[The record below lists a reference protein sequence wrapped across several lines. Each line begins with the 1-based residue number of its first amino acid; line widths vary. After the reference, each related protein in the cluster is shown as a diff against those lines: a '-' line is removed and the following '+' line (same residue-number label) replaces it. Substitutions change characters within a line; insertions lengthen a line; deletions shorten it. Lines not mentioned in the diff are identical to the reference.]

1 MTFLRKIVAATV
13 CATTL
18 GTAQAQT
25 IFTYGPRS
33 VSKDEFLKAFSKNNA
48 ETIPSEQAY
57 REYLDLYTRFKIKVQ
72 AALDARLDTLETQKS
87 ELAVFRS
94 QIVESYLNDDA
105 SVNVLRDE
113 AIRRGEKDL
122 HIAHIF
128 VAADLNVTAQKDQE
142 ASKKIKAAY
151 ARLQA
156 GDDFSKTALT
166 YSEDPAVQTNK
177 GDLGYIT
184 VFVLP
189 YEMENLVYNT
199 PVGKFTEP
207 LRSKNGYHIF
217 QVIGER
223 KAFGKLRAGQILL
236 SFPPEATDAQ
246 RQALGR
252 QADSIYTALQK
263 GADFKEL
270 VAAFSN
276 DNLSYSAGGEMMA
289 FGVGRY
295 TPAFEATAFSIAK
308 DGDIAKP
315 VLTEYGYHIIK
326 RIQHLPVPADG
337 QDKGYQEDMKQQVLQ
352 SDRMLVARKA
362 LNKKILQAT
371 GYKKL
376 PVNEKL
382 LNQFADNVLNHKEG
396 VIPAGLTLNTPL
408 FTIGKE
414 TIRVKEWRTYLE
426 SIRELE
432 GLRAG
437 KTHAQ
442 LFDQYVE
449 TTALDYY
456 RLHLEQYN
464 KDFAWQ
470 LNEFKEG
477 NLLFEIMQ
485 QHIWNKAA
493 ADSVGLQQYYD
504 NHTANY
510 WWEAS
515 AEAIIFTAV
524 NEAAADAAKK
534 KLEAD
539 YTNWKKIRDDSEGA
553 LQADSGRFEL
563 GQIPVVD
570 RTNFQPKLITA
581 SVKNETD
588 NSLTFTYIIKVY
600 RDRTP
605 RNFADARGFV
615 INDYQTALE
624 DKWITELKKKYPVKI
639 NDQVVKSLSK

>member
-1 MTFLRKIVAATV
+1 MTFLRKIVVAAV
-13 CATTL
+13 CATSLT
-18 GTAQAQT
+18 TAQAQT
-25 IFTYGPRS
+25 LFTYGAKS
-33 VSKDEFLKAFSKNNA
+33 VSKEEFLKAFSKNNA
-48 ETIPSEQAY
+48 EAASSEQAY

-72 AALDARLDTLETQKS
+72 AALDARLDTLDTQKS

-94 QIVESYLNDDA
+94 QVVESYLNDEA
-105 SVNVLRDE
+105 SVQVLRDE
-113 AIRRGEKDL
+113 AIRRSAKDL

-128 VAADLNVTAQKDQE
+128 VAADINVSAQKDQE

-156 GDDFSKTALT
+156 GDDFSKTALA
-166 YSEDPAVQTNK
+166 YSEDPGVQLNK
-177 GDLGYIT
+177 GDLGFIT

-199 PVGKFTEP
+199 PLGKFTAP
-207 LRSKNGYHIF
+207 LRSKTGYHLF
-217 QVIGER
+217 KVIEER
-223 KAFGKLRAGQILL
+223 KAYGKLRAAQILL
-236 SFPPEATDAQ
+236 AFPPEVTDAQ

-252 QADSIYTALQK
+252 RADSLYQALQK
-263 GADFKEL
+263 GADFGQL
-270 VAAFSN
+270 VTAYSN
-276 DNLSYSAGGEMMA
+276 DNLTYSTGGEMMA

-295 TPAFEATAFSIAK
+295 TPAFEAAAFSLEK
-308 DGDIAKP
+308 DGEISRP

-326 RIQHLPVPADG
+326 RIQHLNIPADA
-337 QDKGYQEDMKQQVLQ
+337 QDKGYQEEMKQQVLQ

-362 LNKKILQAT
+362 LNQKILQAT

-382 LNQFADNVLNHKEG
+382 LSQFTSNVLNHKEG
-396 VIPAGLTLNTPL
+396 VVPAGLNLTTPM
-408 FTIGKE
+408 FTIGKQ
-414 TIRVKEWRTYLE
+414 TFRVKDWRTYLE

-437 KTHAQ
+437 KTQTQ
-442 LFDQYVE
+442 LYDQYVE
-449 TTALDYY
+449 TAALDYY
-456 RLHLEQYN
+456 REHLETYN

-485 QHIWNKAA
+485 QRIWNKAA

-504 NHTANY
+504 AHKSSY

-515 AEAIIFTAV
+515 ADAVIFTAV
-524 NEAAADAAKK
+524 NEAAAEAAKK
-534 KLEAD
+534 KLDANPD
-539 YTNWKKIRDDSEGA
+539 SWKKVRDESEMA
-553 LQADSGRFEL
+553 IQADSGRFEL
-563 GQIPVVD
+563 GQIPVAE
-570 RTNFQPKLITA
+570 RTNFQPGLITA

-588 NSLTFTYIIKVY
+588 NSVTFAYIIKVY
-600 RDRTP
+600 RDRSP

-624 DKWITELKKKYPVKI
+624 EKWIAELKKKYPVKI
-639 NDQVVKSLSK
+639 NEQVVKSLPK